1 MFGNQYKFNSVMRN
15 PGYNDPV
22 SAAVSIGSNIIG
34 GAMQSGAASDA
45 AQMQADAAANQIA
58 LQKQIFDTQNKQL
71 APQRGLGYSG
81 VNAISSLL
89 GGQYQTYD
97 AQGNPVVDK
106 DGNPVMQTGTDYL
119 THQFNAQD
127 LNANLAP
134 NYQWQLGQ
142 GQQAINA
149 QNNAT
154 GGLVGGNAQKA
165 LQDYTQNFAGNAYQ
179 NAFSNYNT
187 QRGNIYNTL
196 ASIAG
201 IGQSAQNAT
210 NTAASN
216 YGTNVGNLATG
227 AAAAQ
232 GAGAV
237 GSANAWS
244 GALGNAGNIY
254 SLSNILGSGNQTF
267 GSGTSNAAGGISLTG
282 GGGGGNAVSNFMP
295 SILI

>member
-1 MFGNQYKFNSVMRN
+1 MFGNQYKFSSVMRN

-22 SAAVSIGSNIIG
+22 SAAVSIGSNLIG
-34 GAMQSGAASDA
+34 GAMQSDA
-45 AQMQADAAANQIA
+45 AQSAADTQAATASQQMA

-71 APQRGLGYSG
+71 APQRGLGYTA
-81 VNAISSLL
+81 VNQIGSLL
-89 GGQYQTYD
+89 PGTSQTYD
-97 AQGNPVVDK
+97 AQGNPI
-106 DGNPVMQTGTDYL
+106 GTQTGQDYL

-142 GQQAINA
+142 GQQATNA
-149 QNNAT
+149 QSNAT

-179 NAFSNYNT
+179 NAFNNYSN
-187 QRGNIYNTL
+187 QRSNIYNTL

-201 IGQSAQNAT
+201 LGQSAQNAT

-227 AAAAQ
+227 SAAAQ
-232 GAGAV
+232 GAGMV

-244 GALGNAGNIY
+244 GALGNAGNI
-254 SLSNILGSGNQTF
+254 
-267 GSGTSNAAGGISLTG
+267 
-282 GGGGGNAVSNFMP
+282 
-295 SILI
+295 